1 MRASLLTKLVAAYL
15 VPTLALLVFA
25 PLLGWAIARRSLE
38 EEVGKRLVGSA
49 GAAAATLN
57 GVLLLTLQ
65 PGDDGNRTH
74 RNVLAKLEAMRAAG
88 NVRRLYVVD
97 RGQKMLAG
105 TGEMPPIGEP
115 LPELERDRVEIERAL
130 AGVAVSSS
138 VTFKGLDGRTY
149 KSGYAPV
156 LDSEGKVVAVV
167 GADASAEFFEV
178 MRELG
183 ASMVGMAVAFGL
195 LGLGIFYVVGY
206 HWLLRPIRRLCGA
219 AERIG
224 GGDLESKV
232 SCSGDDELG
241 ALAEG
246 MDRMRGKLQ
255 SRERELQMMLA
266 GVAHE
271 VRNPLGGIELFA
283 GLLAEE
289 LEGDEG
295 KLSHVRKVQRELGHL
310 KRVVEDFLGFA
321 RDPRLTKESMDARE
335 LLDELSDLVRG
346 DADAKGVSVVV
357 ESESVRLEGDR
368 ATLRRALLNLAQN
381 AIQAAPQGGHVWL
394 RARTAGESVVI
405 SVADDGPGV
414 PEVER
419 AKIFTPFF
427 TTKEKGLGLGLAFV
441 RRIAE
446 AHGGTAALRPGE
458 GGAVFELEL
467 PGKAA

>member
-49 GAAAATLN
+49 GAAAATLK
-57 GVLLLTLQ
+57 GDLLLTLQ

-97 RGQKMLAG
+97 RDRKMLAG
-105 TGEMPPIGEP
+105 TGEVPPVGEP
-115 LPELERDRVEIERAL
+115 LPELERDRVEIERAFS
-130 AGVAVSSS
+130 GGSVSSS

-156 LDSEGKVVAVV
+156 SDSEGKVVAVV

-178 MRELG
+178 LREFG
-183 ASMVGMAVAFGL
+183 ASMVGLAVAFGL
-195 LGLGIFYVVGY
+195 LGLGVFYAVGY
-206 HWLLRPIRRLCGA
+206 HWLLGPIRRLRGA

-224 GGDLESKV
+224 RGDLESPV
-232 SCSGDDELG
+232 PLSGDDELG
-241 ALAEG
+241 VLAEG
-246 MDRMRGKLQ
+246 MERMRGRLQ

-266 GVAHE
+266 GIAHE

-289 LEGDEG
+289 LEGDEE
-295 KLSHVRKVQRELGHL
+295 KRSHVRKVQRELGHL
-310 KRVVEDFLGFA
+310 KRVVEEFLGFA
-321 RDPRLTKESMDARE
+321 RDPRLAKESMDARE

-346 DADAKGVSVVV
+346 DADAKDVILVIDA
-357 ESESVRLEGDR
+357 ESVRLEGDR
-368 ATLRRALLNLAQN
+368 ATLRRALLNLARN

-394 RARTAGESVVI
+394 RARTVGESVVLA
-405 SVADDGPGV
+405 VEDDGPGV
-414 PEVER
+414 PQAER
-419 AKIFTPFF
+419 TKLFTPFF
-427 TTKEKGLGLGLAFV
+427 TTKQKGLGLGLAFV

-446 AHGGTAALRPGE
+446 AHGGSAGLRPGE
-458 GGAVFELEL
+458 GGAVFEVKL